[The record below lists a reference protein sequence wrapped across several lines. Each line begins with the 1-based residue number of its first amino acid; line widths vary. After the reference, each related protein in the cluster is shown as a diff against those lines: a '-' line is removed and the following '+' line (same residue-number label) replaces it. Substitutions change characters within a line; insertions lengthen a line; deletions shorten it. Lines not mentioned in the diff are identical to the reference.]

1 MSHKGILVEPILC
14 TPLSKLGSG
23 DRETMNHRQIWELV
37 EAAALICAIVIVTF
51 SGADS
56 DDCIATTL
64 DERSPLIDG
73 DL

>member
-1 MSHKGILVEPILC
+1 
-14 TPLSKLGSG
+14 
-23 DRETMNHRQIWELV
+23 MNHRQIWELV